1 MVALRVRVF
10 FLVCVCAFAALDQNE
25 SCAKDPGMLQSADTS
40 LMQMPGTSVTS
51 ESSEQVEQSAGLWQ
65 TAEVASAKSKVFE
78 MFESNM
84 RWYGKPMVKPGTVLR
99 LSFHDCVKYTDGTG
113 GCDGC
118 LNWNGVDVER
128 FPQNVISR
136 LTSSVDDV
144 DEGVGA
150 NNALGDVVREL
161 EKIYTSKFHHSH
173 NLSMKQRGF
182 SRADFWALAGIAAV
196 EFTMAINND
205 VCDTG
210 RRPNETSREFMKMGQ
225 CLWAQKE
232 ATCKAI
238 PQRSLIFKTGRKDCT
253 TRLSPSYK
261 TDKPEKHPDAHMNG
275 KSVVKF
281 MKEQFGL
288 DGKETVALM
297 GAHTIG
303 RYHDKMTGFKYV
315 WTPRSEMSFNNEY
328 YRNMVL
334 QPVHFYD
341 NDQCVGSRG
350 AWGEMP
356 QSRWVVKANL
366 FTRSGGPIQWIRVSH
381 IGPDCVSRRPAGSRW
396 WPKSFKECCTKGVP
410 PGAWSR
416 PDNGRP
422 RGSDSV
428 ASDDDEH
435 GGCEKWLFLFGRDH
449 AMLNT
454 DMGLYLD
461 FDVEEHGYPRNCP
474 GLETFTESNVA
485 RKNRTG
491 PEIGPAAWHRWAWQ
505 ECPKQRF
512 AEPPTGKPL
521 YEYVE
526 LFAANQTAWLDTFVP
541 AMEKYLEN
549 GYAPGQLTPVE

>member
-1 MVALRVRVF
+1 MVALGVRIF
-10 FLVCVCAFAALDQNE
+10 SLAGLCVSSALGQSE
-25 SCAKDPGMLQSADTS
+25 SCAKDPGMLLSADTS
-40 LMQMPGTSVTS
+40 LMQMPTTSVTS
-51 ESSEQVEQSAGLWQ
+51 VSSEQVDALAGPWQ
-65 TAEVASAKSKVFE
+65 TTEVASAKSRVFE
-78 MFESNM
+78 MFESTM
-84 RWYGKPMVKPGTVLR
+84 RDGSMVKPGTVLR
-99 LSFHDCVKYTDGTG
+99 LSFHDCLKYTDGTG

-128 FPQNVISR
+128 FPGKVIKNKD
-136 LTSSVDDV
+136 SSVDDV
-144 DEGVGA
+144 DEGDGA
-150 NNALGDVVREL
+150 NNGLGDVVREL
-161 EKIYTSKFHHSH
+161 EKIYTSQFHQSH

-196 EFTMAINND
+196 EFTTAINND

-238 PQRSLIFKTGRKDCT
+238 PPRSLIFKTGRQDCT

-261 TDKPEKHPDAHMNG
+261 TDKSEKHPDAHMNG

-303 RYHDKMTGFKYV
+303 TYHTEMTGFKYV

-341 NDQCVGSRG
+341 NDQCVGSRA
-350 AWGEMP
+350 AWGELP
-356 QSRWVVKANL
+356 QSRWAVKANL
-366 FTRSGGPIQWIRVSH
+366 FTRSGGPIQWIRMSH
-381 IGPDCVSRRPAGSRW
+381 MGPDCVSKKPAGSKY
-396 WPKSFKECCTKGVP
+396 WPESYKECCTKDVP